1 MPRPSVAPKQ
11 HSEVDIAAR
20 ASVILIESSKYST
33 MILLGGTMTIAQVPI
48 QKAQVQKGTVAT
60 LNELKR
66 KLTATQK
73 RRALKRKLKSS

>member
-1 MPRPSVAPKQ
+1 
-11 HSEVDIAAR
+11 
-20 ASVILIESSKYST
+20 
-33 MILLGGTMTIAQVPI
+33 MTIAQVPI